1 MKKLTKKKKIS
12 NADIA
17 SLSVFIG
24 QIGMFR
30 TAHFDGHKYSLVDG
44 EWLQKEIK
52 MLTEIVN
59 RNL

>member
-1 MKKLTKKKKIS
+1 MKIKIEKKKIS

-24 QIGMFR
+24 QIGMFG
-30 TAHFDGHKYSLVDG
+30 TAHFGGHKYSLVDQ